1 MRCAAR
7 GGIGGVAAAD
17 ERAPRVLLPDDARNK
32 HLKAVLTIWHEAKGQ
47 NEISYDV
54 AIERAKKKYPDLQT
68 TKGTV
73 STAISA
79 FKKENDGMDPRRF
92 SLAELLSSVVVKT
105 IGRGD
110 TLSEAQLQ
118 QARKMFDVKAVN
130 FKASPTYDD
139 WGRIL
144 AEVAGKS
151 LVDRLTKFGG
161 YSFPFLREM
170 AKIVAIRPLR
180 VSPATAA
187 RILAVGDYRNHISCA
202 ATWLAA
208 TRFHS
213 IAPACMYS
221 MDDTKLILEM
231 TLGKIV
237 TCLQSKENI
246 KESKEKTIGFSV
258 AHKEG
263 EVPMNCK
270 PVKLLAVVGGAGQ
283 CPCKII
289 KIVSDKVT
297 EPSLTRLYKD
307 DHTRIYL
314 HALPAEGL
322 ASRHVGYA
330 AEVLRKAVL
339 PAIKADMRRLASQH
353 VHPSKVDEMGDS
365 IGSEATKQDRRAVL
379 KSKYGRAI
387 LTFDGDYPQ
396 LQAIIQDGDGTQLA
410 REFLAAGIELFKW
423 AGGCSGQEQPLDRG
437 RCFFCLKAAV
447 RNVSG
452 KNYMYRDVSEHATPL
467 PDWVQ
472 NAEAVLRKVLNVKQK
487 KGNAEFNTFWKFIVN
502 FDDICSFA
510 FRPSLVRQSFQAT
523 GLIPFDPTAM
533 LSSYCFYKSLIKFE
547 PNAITMIKTAL
558 PILVEEAAHNGFPHD
573 DSIDRE
579 LWGLF
584 SKVADPKY
592 MKKKTPDMPVNHQRC
607 IWLTN
612 ENWLAEEWRKR
623 EAAEAEKDR
632 VRVAAEEKA
641 NAKRRRQ
648 EEKEAKAEAKRQA
661 ALVYEESEW
670 EPDWVG
676 VPCCYVKSDG
686 GMVFCGSQNKNKYS
700 HLGSVGHKRFLDEI
714 RPLETARRNPGV
726 LQQFIQG
733 VAAGVGRLFGGGH
746 DSESEGG
753 ESDCSSSSSGDADEG
768 GMTAAIAAIGEGQD
782 QYPLDFQHI
791 FNGDEQVDIDV
802 MNDDDDEDNGDN
814 DEDE

>member
-7 GGIGGVAAAD
+7 GGTSADAAAD
-17 ERAPRVLLPDDARNK
+17 ERAPRVLLPDDVRNT
-32 HLKAVLTIWHEAKGQ
+32 HLKAVLTIWHDAKGQ
-47 NEISYDV
+47 NEISYDE
-54 AIERAKKKYPDLQT
+54 AIDRAKKKYHDLQT

-79 FKKENDGMDPRRF
+79 FKKENGGMDPRRV
-92 SLAELLSSVVVKT
+92 SLADLLSSVVVKT

-118 QARKMFDVKAVN
+118 QARTMFDVKAAN
-130 FKASPTYDD
+130 YKASPTYDD

-151 LVDRLTKFGG
+151 VVDRLTKFGG
-161 YSFPFLREM
+161 YSFVFLQQM
-170 AKIVAIRPLR
+170 AKKVAIRPLR

-231 TLGKIV
+231 NLGKMV
-237 TCLQSKENI
+237 TALQSAENI
-246 KESKEKTIGFSV
+246 KDAKEKTIGFSV

-263 EVPMNCK
+263 EIPTNCK
-270 PVKLLAVVGGAGQ
+270 TVKLLAVVGGAGQ
-283 CPCKII
+283 CPCKVI
-289 KIVSDKVT
+289 KIVSDKIT

-307 DHTRIYL
+307 DQTRIFL

-322 ASRHVGYA
+322 ATRHVDYA
-330 AEVLRKAVL
+330 EQILRKAVL
-339 PAIKADMRRLASQH
+339 PAIKADMKRLASQH
-353 VHPSKVDEMGDS
+353 VHPSEVDDMGDS
-365 IGSEATKQDRRAVL
+365 QGSERTKEDRRNVL
-379 KSKYGRAI
+379 KLKFGRAI

-396 LQAIIQDGDGTQLA
+396 LQAIIRDGQGTQLA
-410 REFLAAGIELFKW
+410 QEFLAAGIELFKW

-452 KNYMYRDVSEHATPL
+452 KNFMYRDVSEHATPL

-472 NAEAVLRKVLNVKQK
+472 NAEDVLRSVLNVKQK
-487 KGNAEFNTFWKFIVN
+487 KGNAEFNTYWKFIVN

-523 GLIPFDPTAM
+523 GLVPFDLTAI

-547 PNAITMIKTAL
+547 SNAMTMIKTAL
-558 PILVEEAAHNGFPHD
+558 PTLVEEAAQKGFPHD

-592 MKKKTPDMPVNHQRC
+592 MKKKTPDMPVC
-607 IWLTN
+607 TPLM
-612 ENWLAEEWRKR
+612 
-623 EAAEAEKDR
+623 
-632 VRVAAEEKA
+632 
-641 NAKRRRQ
+641 
-648 EEKEAKAEAKRQA
+648 
-661 ALVYEESEW
+661 
-670 EPDWVG
+670 
-676 VPCCYVKSDG
+676 CCMFIDIV
-686 GMVFCGSQNKNKYS
+686 C
-700 HLGSVGHKRFLDEI
+700 
-714 RPLETARRNPGV
+714 RPIINVT
-726 LQQFIQG
+726 
-733 VAAGVGRLFGGGH
+733 
-746 DSESEGG
+746 
-753 ESDCSSSSSGDADEG
+753 SG
-768 GMTAAIAAIGEGQD
+768 
-782 QYPLDFQHI
+782 
-791 FNGDEQVDIDV
+791 
-802 MNDDDDEDNGDN
+802 
-814 DEDE
+814 